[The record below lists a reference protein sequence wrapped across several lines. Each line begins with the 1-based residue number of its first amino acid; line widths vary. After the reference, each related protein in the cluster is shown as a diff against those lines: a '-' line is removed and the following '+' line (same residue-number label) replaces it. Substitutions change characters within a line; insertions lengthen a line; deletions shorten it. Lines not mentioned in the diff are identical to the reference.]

1 MAFKLTIE
9 VPDNKLTKILKRLG
23 DQKVQVENLDV
34 GTEWAT
40 VPKAKKPRKNGN
52 SLLTMTGKTPQ
63 KNSQLGK
70 ALDIFEKLE
79 KRVGI
84 GSVTKKAFRDE
95 LVKKKQPKGLANRC
109 VTEKVLAYL

>member
-34 GTEWAT
+34 GTNWAT
-40 VPKAKKPRKNGN
+40 VPKAKKPRKNGD
-52 SLLTMTGKTPQ
+52 SLLTMTGKVPNE
-63 KNSQLGK
+63 KSQLWK
-70 ALDIFEKLE
+70 ARHVFELLE
-79 KRVGI
+79 KRAGI
-84 GSVTKKAFRDE
+84 GNVTKKAFKAE
-95 LVKKKQPKGLANRC
+95 LEKKKLPKTLANRC